1 MFGASRWSLNDKRVT
16 VFPVC
21 LCGTRLLSWN
31 ITVRKTVTCLFK
43 PRLFEFGF
51 SVWGLRV
58 SVNTTCSLSA
68 TRLLHT
74 HTQRFPLITH
84 RLSKWGS
91 GAPPRPPA
99 AKRGKDK
106 SSLPLAQSSSLILDH
121 LHHWW
126 HHTRSLFMLT
136 SCFLTSATLVVKAP
150 RPLGV
155 CWRDQVDSLFSAGV
169 THKLAGHERSY
180 YYFFLFLV
188 LSPLILFSTSAT
200 FSHNTAMPQIWPTL
214 GLTDAAMVEPSR
226 RRVVCRCFTMRVI
239 WYWADTSQTG
249 CSSDLWLTMAVSVTD
264 YYVFP
269 K

>member
-1 MFGASRWSLNDKRVT
+1 MFGASRWRLNDKRVT

-91 GAPPRPPA
+91 GAPPRSPA

-136 SCFLTSATLVVKAP
+136 SCLLTSATLVVKAP

-180 YYFFLFLV
+180 YYFFFISGVISADFIFHKRHFLSQHRDATDLTNPGADRCCDGGAFTAPCRV
-188 LSPLILFSTSAT
+188 SLLYHASDLILSWYLADRVFIRSLADYGR
-200 FSHNTAMPQIWPTL
+200 ICY
-214 GLTDAAMVEPSR
+214 GL
-226 RRVVCRCFTMRVI
+226 
-239 WYWADTSQTG
+239 
-249 CSSDLWLTMAVSVTD
+249 
-264 YYVFP
+264 
-269 K
+269 